1 MPEDGC
7 LESVAE
13 LLDLAILLP
22 VMHDFLSKQI
32 EDCDPEAEMKEYLT
46 YASAIDLEE
55 LEWFEHLPDT
65 LQVRQALATYTYL
78 ASIN

>member
-1 MPEDGC
+1 
-7 LESVAE
+7 
-13 LLDLAILLP
+13 
-22 VMHDFLSKQI
+22 MHDFLSKQI

-78 ASIN
+78 ASINWFRYCFRMRHQSAQAIRHD